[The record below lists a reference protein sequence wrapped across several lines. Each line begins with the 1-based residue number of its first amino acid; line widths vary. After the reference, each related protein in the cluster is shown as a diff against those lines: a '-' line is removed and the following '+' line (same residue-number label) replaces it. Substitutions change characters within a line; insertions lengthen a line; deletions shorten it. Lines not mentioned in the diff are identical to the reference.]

1 VLSIGAKIIL
11 MHPVCTLFQNIHY
24 YSVAYLGYLL
34 HLRRPKE

>member
-11 MHPVCTLFQNIHY
+11 MHPMFQNIHY